1 VRRVETAAAPV
12 YDRCTWF
19 REEHPLMRKPIHTD
33 EAPKAI
39 GPYSQ
44 GISVSP
50 GRMVFCSGQIPLD
63 PATGNL
69 VEGDIQK
76 QTERVLLNLKAVL
89 AADGLELGN
98 VVRTT
103 IFLMDLN
110 DFAQVNEM
118 YARYFHTHP
127 PARVTVQAAGLPKG
141 ARVEIDCIAVA

>member
-1 VRRVETAAAPV
+1 
-12 YDRCTWF
+12 
-19 REEHPLMRKPIHTD
+19 MRKPIHTD

-63 PATGNL
+63 PKTGNL
-69 VEGDIQK
+69 VEGDIQA
-76 QTERVLLNLKAVL
+76 QTERALINLKAVL

-118 YARYFHTHP
+118 YGRFFPTNP